1 VTIVDV
7 VATVIAD
14 LQFRGDSHASPS
26 PHWLV
31 WATIVVGA
39 IWLMYAV
46 FVGTVILFGQVFCVS
61 QNCRGPIG

>member
-1 VTIVDV
+1 
-7 VATVIAD
+7 
-14 LQFRGDSHASPS
+14 
-26 PHWLV
+26 V